1 VSRWIREWA
10 PVIAL
15 AIAFFMGP
23 VAAAVRRWGWPRPH
37 SWVMMAACVVF
48 LIDLAYLMFRA
59 DAADIRVAISI
70 EDATLE
76 YRSLGGGSGQFGT
89 ANDRAFCGQVEVM
102 PRVFEF
108 RLLIGDSPY
117 ADDWLTVV
125 ISNPSDRK
133 DLRLGFEGSTDD
145 FVVKISGRQGPRS
158 FILPDHL
165 TGSFHIDRDLRAGNM
180 RLHWT
185 PTEEL
190 LLEFRCDNPSIVS
203 ASGYP

>member
-1 VSRWIREWA
+1 
-10 PVIAL
+10 
-15 AIAFFMGP
+15 
-23 VAAAVRRWGWPRPH
+23 
-37 SWVMMAACVVF
+37 MAACLVF
-48 LIDLAYLMFRA
+48 VTDLAYLLFRP
-59 DAADIRVAISI
+59 DAADIRVEIFI

-117 ADDWLTVV
+117 AHDWLTVV
-125 ISNPSDRK
+125 ISDPSYRK
-133 DLRLGFEGSTDD
+133 DFRLGIEGSTND
-145 FVVKISGRQGPRS
+145 FVVKISGRQGRRS

-165 TGSFHIDRDLRAGNM
+165 TGSFHIDRDLRAGSM

-190 LLEFRCDNPSIVS
+190 LLEFHCDNPRIVS
-203 ASGYP
+203 ASGYH